1 MPVFSATKA
10 EAVYEELRDRIL
22 DGSLQ
27 PGVALD
33 QKSLAAEYLIS
44 TTPIREA
51 LRRLESEQ
59 LVIVK
64 AHHGPRVSSLSV
76 QELHYLFA
84 VRLEL
89 DPLAGGLAAQAATE
103 SERAV
108 VRNLL
113 ERTTETPGH
122 RISINREFHRA
133 IYQACGNPVL
143 IHILDSLW
151 NRCDRYR
158 FLLADADQLHSE
170 QELQGHADMA
180 QALEARDSAALESLL
195 HAHIENSYKKLS
207 GLAEA
212 FTASNLR

>member
-10 EAVYEELRDRIL
+10 EAVYEELRGRIL
-22 DGSLQ
+22 DGTLH

-33 QKSLAAEYLIS
+33 QKSLAAEYRIS

-76 QELHYLFA
+76 RELHYLFA

-89 DPLAGGLAAQAATE
+89 DPLAGGLAAQAATD
-103 SERAV
+103 SERAA

-113 ERTTETPGH
+113 ERTWETSDQ
-122 RISINREFHRA
+122 RVSINREFHRA

-143 IHILDSLW
+143 VHILESLW

-158 FLLADADQLHSE
+158 FLLADADHMHSE
-170 QELQGHADMA
+170 QEQHEHADMA
-180 QALEARDSAALESLL
+180 NALLTRDSAALESLL
-195 HAHIENSYKKLS
+195 RTHIQNSYEKLS
-207 GLAEA
+207 GLAEEY
-212 FTASNLR
+212 TASTLR